1 MIVRLSPAARGML
14 GSVLFVAIVLSILLL
29 FNIDEKVLQLLNW
42 LEAQGHWASLLF
54 ILLMIIVVVL
64 LLPGVLFTTGAGFV
78 FGIMAGTLYVVI
90 GTTLGAIFA
99 FLIARHLFGEHASN
113 FVRQHTKLK
122 LVNEELTPQGWKIV
136 LLSRL
141 IPFFPFKLSNYF
153 FGLTSFSL
161 RGFAGGTFLGIIP
174 FSLHNVYL
182 GSLAA
187 DITLIGTRNSTRTP
201 LEWALYG
208 IGFVVAIIIILYLNR
223 LASRALERYTDIN

>member
-1 MIVRLSPAARGML
+1 MLAKISPAARGML
-14 GSVLFVAIVLSILLL
+14 GSILFIVIVMSILLL
-29 FNIDEKVLQLLNW
+29 FNIDKQVLQLLTW

-78 FGIMAGTLYVVI
+78 FGLVAGTLYVVI
-90 GTTLGAIFA
+90 GTTLGAILA
-99 FLIARHLFGEHASN
+99 FLIARHLLGERASG

-122 LVNEELTPQGWKIV
+122 LISEELTPQGWKIV
-136 LLSRL
+136 LLTRL

-187 DITLIGTRNSTRTP
+187 DITLIGTRNSARTP
-201 LEWALYG
+201 LEWTLYG
-208 IGFVVAIIIILYLNR
+208 IGFIVAIAAILYLNR
-223 LASRALERYTDIN
+223 LASKGLERYTDVS